1 MDNDVLKDG
10 ALRDLLNLVAN
21 RGIENAAA
29 GLGEMIG
36 QRVTVEVADVSVVPI
51 SSVPERVGGGET
63 LVVGIYLACDGTM
76 GGHVML
82 ILELE
87 EALRLVD
94 LLLGEAEGTTKV
106 LDGLARSALAEA
118 GNLTTAFF
126 LNAVA
131 GTVGLEGRPSPP
143 AVIVD
148 MAGAILDIMLVTAGE
163 LSDDILMMQAVF
175 QGEVR
180 QVKLQFWMVPDL
192 DPLTA
197 YLKTIRS

>member
-1 MDNDVLKDG
+1 MQTDVLNDS
-10 ALRDLLNLVAN
+10 ALKDLLNLVAN
-21 RGIENAAA
+21 RGIVNAAA
-29 GLGEMIG
+29 GLGQMIG
-36 QRVTVEVADVSVVPI
+36 QRVTVDVPDVAVVPI
-51 SSVPERVGGGET
+51 SSVPERVGGGDV
-63 LVVGIYLACDGTM
+63 LVVGIYLACDGAM

-82 ILELE
+82 ILELD

-94 LLLGEAEGTTKV
+94 LLLGEPDGTTQV

-131 GTVGLEGRPSPP
+131 GTLGLEGRPSPP

-175 QGEVR
+175 QGESR

-192 DPLTA
+192 DPLTE
-197 YLKTIRS
+197 YLKKIRS

>member
-1 MDNDVLKDG
+1 MHTETLKDD
-10 ALRDLLNLVAN
+10 ALRDLLNLMAN

-36 QRVTVEVADVSVVPI
+36 QRVTVDVAGVSLVPI
-51 SSVPERVGGGET
+51 SSVPQRLGGGET

-82 ILELE
+82 IMELE

-94 LLLGEAEGTTKV
+94 LLLGEPEGTMQV

-131 GTVGLEGRPSPP
+131 GTLGLEGRPTPP

-175 QGEVR
+175 QGESR

-192 DPLTA
+192 DPLTD
-197 YLKTIRS
+197 YLKSISA